1 MNIRSQKVRKLC
13 KKPEPYKTHMYL
25 YDTYENKGT
34 ENNSVKL
41 HRVIHFG

>member
-1 MNIRSQKVRKLC
+1 
-13 KKPEPYKTHMYL
+13 MYL

-34 ENNSVKL
+34 ENSNANVTTIGL